1 MKKAFTLAE
10 VLITLG
16 IIGVVAAMTMPTLIQ
31 KQQDVATVSRLE
43 KAYSILSQAVI
54 SAQQEYGE
62 IDFWTIVDNNQESTR
77 ENFARVEPYLKI
89 VRKCD
94 NEAGCWAKQTQS
106 LSGEQARWST
116 DFGFGVDYMGFT
128 LNDGTNV
135 VFDFTTPSLSEIFGF
150 PEYLDS
156 AYIIFYVDVNG
167 DKRPNKFGRDIFV
180 FALGPK
186 GLIPAG
192 IANNS
197 ANCSPSIKSNISGYD
212 CAYKVLQEKAIK
224 Y

>member
-16 IIGVVAAMTMPTLIQ
+16 IIGVVVAMTLPTLIQ

-43 KAYSILSQAVI
+43 KTYSILSQAVM

-77 ENFARVEPYLKI
+77 ENFARVEPYLKK

-116 DFGFGVDYMGFT
+116 DLGLV
-128 LNDGTNV
+128 L
-135 VFDFTTPSLSEIFGF
+135 
-150 PEYLDS
+150 
-156 AYIIFYVDVNG
+156 IIW
-167 DKRPNKFGRDIFV
+167 
-180 FALGPK
+180 
-186 GLIPAG
+186 GL
-192 IANNS
+192 
-197 ANCSPSIKSNISGYD
+197 
-212 CAYKVLQEKAIK
+212 LLMMEQM
-224 Y
+224 